1 MKFFKD
7 DDKERISADS
17 PKEVTLEF
25 VLTEIDKLPTIDG
38 NFIGLINE
46 EEETIQFIRFEENS
60 WLIDVPILV
69 EGTYSYSLQDDD
81 LTTEKVKDII
91 KRFFGEENWK
101 SICNLRRLQQKPEIE
116 ENKRRIEC
124 FKELGDEGAEMISEE
139 ILSKEEFI
147 KKLEDYPI
155 SSNDITYG
163 IIAELS
169 KPFVMIKKPNG
180 KWEVRLDVENPNFDV
195 EISESESEP
204 LDFEEI
210 DDIKKWVNE
219 KF

>member
-1 MKFFKD
+1 LKFFKD